1 MASHSALIQFHPYL
15 KKKSVG
21 SFFLHVV
28 VRDVG
33 SVSQQAR
40 TQLLASL
47 AAKPA
52 LRKRFKVPATGLAGF
67 GFGVSGLFSFI
78 FSSKKKRKESVL
90 ECFMLFLFYF
100 ILFYFILFYFIL
112 FYFILFYFILFYFIL
127 FYFILFYFILFYFI
141 LFYFILFYFILLF

>member
-1 MASHSALIQFHPYL
+1 M
-15 KKKSVG
+15 
-21 SFFLHVV
+21 HVV

-52 LRKRFKVPATGLAGF
+52 LRKRFEVPATGLAGF

-127 FYFILFYFILFYFI
+127 FCCSKEMADEQEISREV
-141 LFYFILFYFILLF
+141 